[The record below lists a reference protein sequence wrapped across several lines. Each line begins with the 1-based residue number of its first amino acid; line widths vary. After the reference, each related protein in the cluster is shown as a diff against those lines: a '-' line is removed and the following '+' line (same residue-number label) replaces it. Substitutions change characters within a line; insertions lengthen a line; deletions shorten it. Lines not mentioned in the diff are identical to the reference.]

1 MDVSMERRMFV
12 RVVGGAALTST
23 VPFDYVQGTEE
34 SAFDTSG
41 ILVEAASFAERGGW
55 KLDTQHYLQMGGCY
69 LLAHGMGRPV
79 GDART
84 KVRIPRSG
92 TWHVWVR
99 TRNWCPGDWQAP
111 GRFKVQL
118 NGALL
123 KPEFG
128 DEGKAWHWQKG
139 GTVDIGW

>member
-1 MDVSMERRMFV
+1 MFV